1 MTHAACDSDGWTYT
15 INFNDFDRRESS
27 AQAFAFN
34 YVRRR
39 RWVRERIQG
48 GQAREEE
55 RYRLEQRAENSRI
68 IQQQRQIFH
77 GELRAIKQ
85 ESVREIQ
92 RMHSDLIKTF
102 DRRAQRC
109 GVTAAAL
116 VRQLSLGLRSMTVLD
131 ACLTNKARADTAYA
145 QAMLNIAEDLAPAS
159 QQNKPSSHSE
169 STVGKA
175 FAGLSSLHMGV
186 ASVFQQAAGAGSQT
200 PEAIALR
207 EMRTRY
213 DAAGGDIKVT
223 LSALHERTDVSRHAV
238 VARYNEHI
246 SVSFNASLVREGNGN
261 SGGADL
267 WLTEQKYLRAACSL
281 EAFSADLEKQLHALV
296 GQIAR
301 LEEARIGALQEVLQG
316 CVEMSLRL
324 EPALLELPGSQAT
337 IFQID
342 VLADLASLWE
352 LTAPLP
358 SPEAQLSSSS
368 SVPPPPVSLTA
379 FTSSSSSTVIPSTS
393 IASPLHVA
401 PSSSSLASGPSALIA
416 YSSPCLRCSGI
427 LKTWKRTLLVLTRDH
442 FCYAFDIEK
451 LGEGDAKGAMDLLEV
466 DRALWAADARFID
479 FIPRSTGPNIYEF
492 SLAVH
497 RPNLLKKIL
506 SLGIAH
512 QDFTT
517 ALRVDDPETMAQ
529 WNWTICNPHFEA
541 QASSPQ

>member
-1 MTHAACDSDGWTYT
+1 MTHAACDNDGWTYT

-27 AQAFAFN
+27 AQALAFN

-48 GQAREEE
+48 EQAREEE
-55 RYRLEQRAENSRI
+55 RCRLEQRAENSRV

-92 RMHSDLIKTF
+92 RMHADLIKTF

-109 GVTAAAL
+109 GVIAAAL
-116 VRQLSLGLRSMTVLD
+116 LRQLSLGSRSMTVLD
-131 ACLTNKARADTAYA
+131 ACLTNKAQADHAYA
-145 QAMLNIAEDLAPAS
+145 QAMLNIAEDLVPAS
-159 QQNKPSSHSE
+159 LQSKPPSHPE
-169 STVGKA
+169 TTVGKA
-175 FAGLSSLHMGV
+175 FAGLSRLHMGV
-186 ASVFQQAAGAGSQT
+186 ARVFQQVAEAESQT
-200 PEAIALR
+200 PEVIALR
-207 EMRTRY
+207 EVRTRY
-213 DAAGGDIKVT
+213 GAAGGDIKLT
-223 LSALHERTDVSRHAV
+223 LSALHERTEVSRNAV

-246 SVSFNASLVREGNGN
+246 SVSFNSSRVREGDGN

-281 EAFSADLEKQLHALV
+281 EAFGADLEKELHTLV

-324 EPALLELPGSQAT
+324 EPALSELPISQAT

-342 VLADLASLWE
+342 VAADLASLWE

-358 SPEAQLSSSS
+358 SPEAQSSSS
-368 SVPPPPVSLTA
+368 PSVPPPPVSTTVS
-379 FTSSSSSTVIPSTS
+379 TSSSSSTAIPSTS
-393 IASPLHVA
+393 TTSPSHIALSSP
-401 PSSSSLASGPSALIA
+401 SLASGRSALIA

-451 LGEGDAKGAMDLLEV
+451 LEEGDAKGAMELLEV
-466 DRALWAADARFID
+466 DKALWAADARFID
-479 FIPRSTGPNIYEF
+479 FIPRSTGPSIYEF

-529 WNWTICNPHFEA
+529 WNRTICNPHFEA
-541 QASSPQ
+541 QASPQ